1 MKKNWIIT
9 ISNSDNAEIDFY
21 KFYGSVDD
29 LKEKLLFMVQNSD
42 MVKLDG
48 IYEEDYPKSVNEI
61 EYDTNSKTYFIVL
74 TDYSEE
80 FDEVYTAKALT
91 DIQEV

>member
-9 ISNSDNAEIDFY
+9 LSNSDNAEINFY

-29 LKEKLLFMVQNSD
+29 LKEKLLFMAQNSD
-42 MVKLDG
+42 IVKFEE
-48 IYEEDYPKSVNEI
+48 IYEEDYPKSVKEI

>member
-1 MKKNWIIT
+1 MKTNWIII
-9 ISNSDNAEIDFY
+9 ISNSDNAEINFY

-29 LKEKLLFMVQNSD
+29 LKEKLLFMAQNSD
-42 MVKLDG
+42 MVKFEK

-61 EYDTNSKTYFIVL
+61 EYDTDSKTYFIVL